1 MDLQLKKYKKNEI
14 IYHMEDIPQ
23 AIGIVKEGSVVIE
36 TVDFLGNVSL
46 LSHIGPNQM
55 FAESYALTKTPMYV
69 YVRAIEDCTI
79 QFLDVQTLEKSPELK
94 NQMIQILSNKNKMLS
109 QHIFHIS
116 NKTIRNKVLSYL
128 SFMKLPTHST
138 NRMELRSPDCSCNI
152 YLAYALLIYAGLEG
166 IEKNMVPDPC
176 TDIVSSDT
184 KKLPQSL
191 KEAKVKALNSDWL
204 KQVLGKDV
212 VDIYVG

>member
-69 YVRAIEDCTI
+69 YVRAVEDCTI

-94 NQMIQILSNKNKMLS
+94 NQMIQTLSNKNKMLS

-128 SFMKLPTHST
+128 SFMKLETQKMADYLNVERSALSK
-138 NRMELRSPDCSCNI
+138 ELSKMKSEG
-152 YLAYALLIYAGLEG
+152 LIDYH
-166 IEKNMVPDPC
+166 KNTFTVYS
-176 TDIVSSDT
+176 I
-184 KKLPQSL
+184 
-191 KEAKVKALNSDWL
+191 
-204 KQVLGKDV
+204 
-212 VDIYVG
+212 

>member
-1 MDLQLKKYKKNEI
+1 MDLQFKKYKKNEI

-55 FAESYALTKTPMYV
+55 FAESYVLTKTPMYV

-79 QFLDVQTLEKSPELK
+79 QFLDVQALEKSLELK
-94 NQMIQILSNKNKMLS
+94 DQMIQILSNKNKMLS

-128 SFMKLPTHST
+128 SFMKLETQNST
-138 NRMELRSPDCSCNI
+138 FKIPFDRQQMADYLNVERSALSKELSKMKSEG
-152 YLAYALLIYAGLEG
+152 LIDYH
-166 IEKNMVPDPC
+166 KNAF
-176 TDIVSSDT
+176 IVYS
-184 KKLPQSL
+184 
-191 KEAKVKALNSDWL
+191 
-204 KQVLGKDV
+204 
-212 VDIYVG
+212 I

>member
-1 MDLQLKKYKKNEI
+1 MDSTFKQYKKNEI

-69 YVRAIEDCTI
+69 YVRAVEDCTI
-79 QFLDVQTLEKSPELK
+79 QFLDVQALEKSPELK
-94 NQMIQILSNKNKMLS
+94 DQMIQILSNKNKMLS

-116 NKTIRNKVLSYL
+116 NKAIRNKVLSYL
-128 SFMKLPTHST
+128 SFMKLETQNST
-138 NRMELRSPDCSCNI
+138 FKIPFDRQQMADYLNVERSALSKELSKMKSEG
-152 YLAYALLIYAGLEG
+152 LIDYH
-166 IEKNMVPDPC
+166 KNTFTVYS
-176 TDIVSSDT
+176 I
-184 KKLPQSL
+184 
-191 KEAKVKALNSDWL
+191 
-204 KQVLGKDV
+204 
-212 VDIYVG
+212 

>member
-1 MDLQLKKYKKNEI
+1 MDLQLKKYKRNEI

-69 YVRAIEDCTI
+69 YVRAVEDCTI
-79 QFLDVQTLEKSPELK
+79 QFLDVQTLEKSLELK
-94 NQMIQILSNKNKMLS
+94 DQMIQILSNKNKMLS

-116 NKTIRNKVLSYL
+116 NKNIRNKVLSYL
-128 SFMKLPTHST
+128 SFMKLETQNST
-138 NRMELRSPDCSCNI
+138 FKIPFDRQQMADYLNVERSALSKELSKMKSEG
-152 YLAYALLIYAGLEG
+152 LIDYH
-166 IEKNMVPDPC
+166 KNTFTVYS
-176 TDIVSSDT
+176 I
-184 KKLPQSL
+184 
-191 KEAKVKALNSDWL
+191 
-204 KQVLGKDV
+204 
-212 VDIYVG
+212 